1 MNTKNLKLDNFFEE
15 IDEESEDFIEDDHEE
30 SEDLIDDQKIDDA
43 KADNLISFI
52 GSLDKKRKRV
62 DNDDP
67 TEKQK
72 KQIKER
78 TEAYE
83 ESEYNLT
90 TRESSTASLESGGN
104 KGTYKDPLP
113 APLPQNIQNRLNR
126 QVAYEETK
134 KDISKWEPIVR
145 QNRESDHLKF
155 PINPIP
161 EHTPTVGVLTGTF
174 KPSTSLEKEVDSI
187 LEKSGMKEE
196 DLQKY
201 EDIQLNKLSVDEVA
215 ARRSELRRMRELM
228 YREEIKAKRIAKIKS
243 KTFRKI
249 KKKEKEKEKLKLDQ
263 LIEPNQNL
271 AQEERMKLETARAK
285 ERMTLK
291 HKNTSKWAKQALKHG
306 RHDSESRQAIVE
318 QLKRHEDL
326 KRKIHDLGSD
336 EELDDVSSESNNED
350 DESIIKEKAFDE
362 LEQYQLKDSADEEP
376 VKGILGMK
384 FMQDA
389 MKREKKATQ
398 QLIDDF
404 IEDLENN
411 DFSDDDD
418 DDDDKNKL
426 TKKNNDAAKDSAR
439 LIDNNLGRMIFGVG
453 TKEKGARSNDSS
465 NARVSFDQGP
475 DITTLSKST
484 FDQKNDSE
492 VSLLSEPRSNNDSVN
507 QQVESQQNDSEEIN
521 PWLQHDT
528 SKLVTSSKK
537 VNRSINIKNSNKLD
551 KLSSKLN
558 KQKHGM
564 QMKEDIEID
573 MNKIMTVHVADN
585 NTKKEVKTA
594 ATDNSAIEN
603 VNIESDSD
611 DDANAEAIKNFVN
624 VKNPTAFTQREL
636 VARAF
641 ANDNVVEEFE
651 SEKQAIIEEDMPK
664 EIDITLPGWGTWGGK
679 GVKPS
684 KNKKKIIAK
693 PLPGEGIDVKKR
705 QDAKLKH
712 VIINE
717 KSIKKAKKY
726 LSTDIPYPFET
737 REQYERS
744 LRTPVGKEWNTNEV
758 FQKMITPRVVTK
770 MGVVIDPLTAP
781 FKPGTEIN

>member
-1 MNTKNLKLDNFFEE
+1 MFFEE
-15 IDEESEDFIEDDHEE
+15 IDEEAD
-30 SEDLIDDQKIDDA
+30 DLIDDQKIDDA

-67 TEKQK
+67 IEKQK

-90 TRESSTASLESGGN
+90 TRESSTGKKKVTFHDLIGTVQEEVGFSGLKQKLASLESGGN

-134 KDISKWEPIVR
+134 KDISKWEPI
-145 QNRESDHLKF
+145 
-155 PINPIP
+155 
-161 EHTPTVGVLTGTF
+161 
-174 KPSTSLEKEVDSI
+174 PSTSLEKEVDSI

-201 EDIQLNKLSVDEVA
+201 ENIQLNKLSVDEVA

-228 YREEIKAKRIAKIKS
+228 Y
-243 KTFRKI
+243 
-249 KKKEKEKEKLKLDQ
+249 Q
-263 LIEPNQNL
+263 
-271 AQEERMKLETARAK
+271 ERMKLETARAK

-318 QLKRHEDL
+318 QLNRHEDL

-350 DESIIKEKAFDE
+350 DESVIKEKAFDE
-362 LEQYQLKDSADEEP
+362 LEQYQLKDFADEEP
-376 VKGILGMK
+376 
-384 FMQDA
+384 
-389 MKREKKATQ
+389 
-398 QLIDDF
+398 
-404 IEDLENN
+404 
-411 DFSDDDD
+411 
-418 DDDDKNKL
+418 
-426 TKKNNDAAKDSAR
+426 DSAKH
-439 LIDNNLGRMIFGVG
+439 IDNNLGRMIFGVG
-453 TKEKGARSNDSS
+453 TKEKGARSDDSS

-484 FDQKNDSE
+484 FEQKNNSE
-492 VSLLSEPRSNNDSVN
+492 ASLLSEPMSNNDSVN

-537 VNRSINIKNSNKLD
+537 VNKSINIKNSKKLD
-551 KLSSKLN
+551 KLASKLN
-558 KQKHGM
+558 KQKHEM
-564 QMKEDIEID
+564 QMKVDVEID
-573 MNKIMTVHVADN
+573 MNKIMTVQVADN
-585 NTKKEVKTA
+585 NTKKEVKTV

-611 DDANAEAIKNFVN
+611 DDANAEAIKNFIN

-717 KSIKKAKKY
+717 KSIKKSKKY
-726 LSTDIPYPFET
+726 LFTDIPYPFET

-770 MGVVIDPLTAP
+770 MGVVIEPLTAP

>member
-1 MNTKNLKLDNFFEE
+1 
-15 IDEESEDFIEDDHEE
+15 
-30 SEDLIDDQKIDDA
+30 
-43 KADNLISFI
+43 
-52 GSLDKKRKRV
+52 
-62 DNDDP
+62 
-67 TEKQK
+67 
-72 KQIKER
+72 
-78 TEAYE
+78 
-83 ESEYNLT
+83 
-90 TRESSTASLESGGN
+90 
-104 KGTYKDPLP
+104 
-113 APLPQNIQNRLNR
+113 
-126 QVAYEETK
+126 
-134 KDISKWEPIVR
+134 
-145 QNRESDHLKF
+145 SDHLKF

-336 EELDDVSSESNNED
+336 EELDDVS
-350 DESIIKEKAFDE
+350 KKAFDE

-376 VKGILGMK
+376 VK
-384 FMQDA
+384 
-389 MKREKKATQ
+389 
-398 QLIDDF
+398 
-404 IEDLENN
+404 
-411 DFSDDDD
+411 
-418 DDDDKNKL
+418 
-426 TKKNNDAAKDSAR
+426 AR

-475 DITTLSKST
+475 DITTST